1 MFYQTDSVKTSY
13 FTVKNYDGTFL
24 PEMVD
29 KAPEFTSYTELT
41 EVIIS
46 APKISSMGNS
56 WYHLSPEN
64 DSTIEVHD
72 MDEMIGDTSKASYVH
87 IIYIVKHLYDTKSG
101 TFLDSEPSV
110 IHAKAF
116 TDSETSEFSGTFY
129 VLKGKSELIFD
140 PAFEEDDTEYLETH
154 PEICTDYIINVNY
167 NIFIFESVEFE
178 GMHVH
183 FNDRYYEFFDDAKSY
198 QFLVLNGIDEVL
210 KGKYVSFAYFKGYYG
225 YLDCDNW
232 FSATDFLLTDFSVVS

>member
-1 MFYQTDSVKTSY
+1 MFYQTDSVKTNF
-13 FTVKNYDGTFL
+13 FTVKNYDDTFL
-24 PEMVD
+24 PEMVSE
-29 KAPEFTSYTELT
+29 APESASYTELT

-46 APKISSMGNS
+46 TTGITAMENG
-56 WYHLSPEN
+56 WYHLSPEFHIAV
-64 DSTIEVHD
+64 DVHD
-72 MDEMIGDTSKASYVH
+72 VHGMIGDINNAKFFH
-87 IIYIVKHLYDTKSG
+87 IIYMLKHMYDAQSKK
-101 TFLDSEPSV
+101 FLHSEPCV

-116 TDSETSEFSGTFY
+116 TGNETSEFSGTFY

-178 GMHVH
+178 GMYVH